1 MKIIN
6 KITDKNYIQWIENF
20 VENIIIQSVLECNEV
35 TIEDVDCDRIYLNI
49 DGEDYDIR
57 TWSYRPVKLD
67 SNGKVCAEMVRY
79 TLFKMVMDDDNSGH
93 GEELNY
99 GCVRIEWSNENN

>member
-57 TWSYRPVKLD
+57 TWSYRPIRLD
-67 SNGKVCAEMVRY
+67 SNGKVCTEMVRY